1 MNRSQHITCNDLS
14 IYDTHADVWWTGE
27 QRWLRVLQ
35 NMVPARLD
43 YFTTIVGDWRGKSVL
58 DLGCGGGFM
67 SEALARRGAHVIGV
81 DPSAPAIAIAKKH
94 AEASGLAI
102 DYRVGA
108 GEGLQVA
115 GSSVDIV
122 VCVDVLEHVENL
134 DSVIDE
140 VRRVLKPGGLFLFDT
155 INRNGLATLVMVT
168 FAETL
173 LRLLPQGTHDPAR
186 FIKPAELTDSLE
198 QRGFTVVPVKG
209 FGPRGLDRRF
219 DFTFGTSPTTA
230 LAYIGYAR
238 KQADA
243 TSDLKISA

>member
-1 MNRSQHITCNDLS
+1 MTLNQPISRNDLS

-27 QRWLRVLQ
+27 KRWLRLLQ

-67 SEALARRGAHVIGV
+67 SEALAQRGAHVIGV
-81 DPSAPAIAIAKKH
+81 DPSAPAIAIARKH
-94 AEASGLAI
+94 AQASGLTI

-108 GEGLQVA
+108 GEGMQVA
-115 GSSVDIV
+115 GSSIDIV
-122 VCVDVLEHVENL
+122 VCVDVLEHVETL
-134 DSVIDE
+134 DCVIDE
-140 VRRVLKPGGLFLFDT
+140 IRRVLKPGGLFLFDT
-155 INRNGLATLVMVT
+155 INRNALASLVMIT
-168 FAETL
+168 FAENL

-186 FIKPAELTDSLE
+186 FIKPAELAASLE
-198 QRGFTVVPVKG
+198 RRGFTVAPVLG

-238 KQADA
+238 KHADA
-243 TSDLKISA
+243 TSPLVR